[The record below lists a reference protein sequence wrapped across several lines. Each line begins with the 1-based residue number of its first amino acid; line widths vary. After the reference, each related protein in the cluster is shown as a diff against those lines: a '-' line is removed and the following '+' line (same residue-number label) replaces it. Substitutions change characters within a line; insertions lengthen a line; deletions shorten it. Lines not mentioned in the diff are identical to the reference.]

1 LQAEM
6 QIELRKIRH
15 HTYRSWKL
23 FMEAKSTETRIHF
36 CRYRDTLCNHLVNF

>member
-6 QIELRKIRH
+6 QIKLRKISH

-23 FMEAKSTETRIHF
+23 F
-36 CRYRDTLCNHLVNF
+36 N